1 MASEFLSQEEVDALL
16 NGSSGEDAPPEEMTG
31 GSKPEMRTYNLGTQ
45 ERIVRGRMPT
55 LEIINERFARLLRT
69 GLFNFMR
76 RTPEIAVIN
85 CKVIKY
91 NEFVR
96 NVVVPT
102 NLNICSM
109 RPLRGNGLFIFEPSL
124 IFTIIDNIFGGDGR
138 YHTRV
143 EGRDFTSTEQR
154 IIGRLL
160 DVVFEEFVKSWAPV
174 FPLHPEYIRSEM
186 HTQFANI
193 ATPSEIVVVM
203 GVRVEIGDGGGTI
216 QMCIPYSTLEP
227 IRDILYSTLQGD
239 QAEPDRRWL
248 NMLKLQVQEAEVQV
262 KAHLAKSRLY
272 ISDIMKLH
280 VGDVIPLDI
289 PSQIEATVDNV
300 PGFECS
306 YGSSNG
312 KYALKIE
319 KVLLSPPSDLKSDH
333 LEEVAKE
340 LAAKYKLNTKINEG
354 AENKGNANPAAPADG
369 TAAPPGSPPVSSLG
383 PRPGAGPSTII
394 NTTPGG

>member
-16 NGSSGEDAPPEEMTG
+16 FGAGSDDAPAEEPHDG
-31 GSKPEMRTYNLGTQ
+31 KAPEMRTYNLGTQ

-76 RTPEIAVIN
+76 RTPEISVIQ

-143 EGRDFTSTEQR
+143 EGRDFTGTEQR
-154 IIGRLL
+154 IIGRML
-160 DVVFEEFVKSWAPV
+160 DMVFEEFVKSWAPV
-174 FPLHPEYIRSEM
+174 FPLHPEFIRAEM

-203 GVRVEIGDGGGTI
+203 GVRVEIGDSGGTI
-216 QMCIPYSTLEP
+216 QICIPYSTLEP

-248 NMLKLQVQEAEVQV
+248 NMLKGQVQEAEVQI
-262 KAHLAKSRLY
+262 KTTLANTRLY
-272 ISDIMKLH
+272 VSDVMQLH

-289 PSQIEATVDNV
+289 PPTVTATVDNV

-319 KVLLSPPSDLKSDH
+319 KVLLQPPSDLKSDH
-333 LEEVAKE
+333 LEQVAAE
-340 LAAKYKLNTKINEG
+340 LAAKYKLNTKLPGAEG
-354 AENKGNANPAAPADG
+354 AAGTPGAAPAAG
-369 TAAPPGSPPVSSLG
+369 AAGAAPGVSPMGGPTVIAPSL
-383 PRPGAGPSTII
+383 
-394 NTTPGG
+394 